1 MPLKRTQTQYFTQ
14 NTPYGD
20 TVFKKPQPLE
30 HTTPVKTPKELAIM
44 TVMERQRVGG
54 FQGNPFLQYMK
65 YVGSNSAVGTNQ
77 ILRQC
82 AMILLSYTG
91 EISDNDEDN
100 YVISLEASGF
110 KSGMFSKIKFI
121 GPLEPLNNWLQISEK
136 RLEITNYN
144 REFREYAMFC
154 YTFTVV
160 K

>member
-91 EISDNDEDN
+91 
-100 YVISLEASGF
+100 
-110 KSGMFSKIKFI
+110 
-121 GPLEPLNNWLQISEK
+121 
-136 RLEITNYN
+136 
-144 REFREYAMFC
+144 
-154 YTFTVV
+154 
-160 K
+160 